1 MKKNRQ
7 SVIRD
12 DTQVFKSNKDKGK
25 SKIYSIND
33 DEMKEDK
40 EEIKDDSFND
50 ISYQKDTII
59 SKKNRKPL
67 MKEVPGFPKD
77 ISSQRTDKMLLKQ
90 NVSKKPS
97 EKASSNLD
105 DLISEEI
112 NEKKIIKTKK
122 KDKNAKNNINA
133 LETNGLKIEDE
144 KGEKFEVD
152 EKGNKKDRDDSISS
166 WEEDSAEE
174 QGSED
179 NKKEINK
186 KWYKAYYLTNLAM
199 KLNHGDIAVRHCD
212 EMITL
217 CDEPLN
223 IDQIKIILAA
233 NSLYINQLRKSQRSL
248 VKLLMEEKEAK
259 NLIYEI
265 KSNKEKAI
273 IERSEKFI
281 KLINEY
287 ILPKNNL
294 SNEYHALFLKTK
306 ADYYRYL
313 AEVTHDHDLFINK
326 QNALHFYMEAKR
338 LTKKLDNLNAIKL
351 DIALNYSVFLNEI
364 MNKRI
369 NSYFAAK
376 EAVFNALSDLKNC
389 TEAELAAEEMRDS
402 LICIEILNRN
412 VEEWYNEEM
421 EADNE
426 EAERKKRELIDKANE
441 KNLIDVGQN
450 KKEEEEEDEENKVN
464 EYDEEMSNGGLEDII
479 EDGEK
484 EKEDNPL
491 IKDEDGKEE

>member
-12 DTQVFKSNKDKGK
+12 DTQVFNSRLKDKTK
-25 SKIYSIND
+25 SRIVQLNND
-33 DEMKEDK
+33 DDMKEDMK
-40 EEIKDDSFND
+40 EDSFNNKD
-50 ISYQKDTII
+50 DNIKDT
-59 SKKNRKPL
+59 SVNKKTRKPL
-67 MKEVPGFPKD
+67 MKEVPGFPNEL
-77 ISSQRTDKMLLKQ
+77 SSQRTDKNLLLKQ
-90 NVSKKPS
+90 NISKKS
-97 EKASSNLD
+97 SGKASSILD
-105 DLISEEI
+105 NQSGIEE
-112 NEKKIIKTKK
+112 KS
-122 KDKNAKNNINA
+122 KDKKNLNIMETSGAKF
-133 LETNGLKIEDE
+133 DE
-144 KGEKFEVD
+144 KGPKD
-152 EKGNKKDRDDSISS
+152 EKEGKESLESS
-166 WEEDSAEE
+166 WEEESGEE

-199 KLNHGDIAVRHCD
+199 KLNHGEIAVRHCD

-223 IDQIKIILAA
+223 VDQIKIILAA

-259 NLIYEI
+259 NLIFEI
-265 KSNKEKAI
+265 KANKEKAI
-273 IERSEKFI
+273 IDRSEKFI

-287 ILPKNNL
+287 ILNKINNL
-294 SNEYHALFLKTK
+294 SNEHHALFLKTK

-313 AEVTHDHDLFINK
+313 AEVTHDHELFINK
-326 QNALHFYMEAKR
+326 QNALYFYMEAKR
-338 LTKKLDNLNAIKL
+338 LTKNLDNLNAIKL

-426 EAERKKRELIDKANE
+426 EAERKKRELIDKANK
-441 KNLIDVGQN
+441 KNLIDVGDGN
-450 KKEEEEEDEENKVN
+450 KKDEEDEENKD
-464 EYDEEMSNGGLEDII
+464 EYEEEMSNGGLEDII
-479 EDGEK
+479 EDGER
-484 EKEDNPL
+484 EKEDLPL
-491 IKDEDGKEE
+491 IKDEEAKEE

>member
-1 MKKNRQ
+1 MNKNRQ

-12 DTQVFKSNKDKGK
+12 DSQVFKSTLKDNKDKTK
-25 SKIYSIND
+25 SKIFQINND
-33 DEMKEDK
+33 DEMKEDIK
-40 EEIKDDSFND
+40 EDMKEDSFINNENIKDTSVN
-50 ISYQKDTII
+50 
-59 SKKNRKPL
+59 KKTRKPL
-67 MKEVPGFPKD
+67 MKDVPGFPNEL
-77 ISSQRTDKMLLKQ
+77 SSQRTDKNLLLKQ
-90 NVSKKPS
+90 NISKKS
-97 EKASSNLD
+97 SQKASYNLD
-105 DLISEEI
+105 NESISGD
-112 NEKKIIKTKK
+112 EKKGKQKSKEKK
-122 KDKNAKNNINA
+122 MSLKNINA
-133 LETNGLKIEDE
+133 LETTGMKLDE
-144 KGEKFEVD
+144 KGYPMEKED
-152 EKGNKKDRDDSISS
+152 AESS
-166 WEEDSAEE
+166 WEEESGED

-179 NKKEINK
+179 KKKEINK

-223 IDQIKIILAA
+223 VDQIKIILAA

-259 NLIYEI
+259 NLIFEI
-265 KSNKEKAI
+265 KANKEKAI

-287 ILPKNNL
+287 ILNKTNNL
-294 SNEYHALFLKTK
+294 SNEHHALFLKTK

-313 AEVTHDHDLFINK
+313 AEVTHDHELFINK
-326 QNALHFYMEAKR
+326 QNALYFYMEAKR
-338 LTKKLDNLNAIKL
+338 LTKNLDNLNAIKL

-441 KNLIDVGQN
+441 KNLIDIGDGN
-450 KKEEEEEDEENKVN
+450 KKEEDDDEENK
-464 EYDEEMSNGGLEDII
+464 DEDEDEMSHGGMEEIL

-484 EKEDNPL
+484 EKEDIPL
-491 IKDEDGKEE
+491 IKDEEVKED

>member
-1 MKKNRQ
+1 MNKNRQ

-12 DTQVFKSNKDKGK
+12 DTQLFNAHSGKEKGK
-25 SKIYSIND
+25 TKIYSINND
-33 DEMKEDK
+33 EVKEEMKEEDIK
-40 EEIKDDSFND
+40 EESVNEG
-50 ISYQKDTII
+50 SVN
-59 SKKNRKPL
+59 KKIRKPL
-67 MKEVPGFPKD
+67 MKEIPGYPND
-77 ISSQRTDKMLLKQ
+77 LSSQRTDKNLLLKQ
-90 NVSKKPS
+90 NKSKKSS
-97 EKASSNLD
+97 EKGSSNIE
-105 DLISEEI
+105 DLISEKDFD
-112 NEKKIIKTKK
+112 KKGKK
-122 KDKNAKNNINA
+122 KRIIDKNDINM
-133 LETNGLKIEDE
+133 LETSGMKIEE
-144 KGEKFEVD
+144 KVR
-152 EKGNKKDRDDSISS
+152 KKDREDSISS
-166 WEEDSAEE
+166 WDEDLGED
-174 QGSED
+174 QLSED
-179 NKKEINK
+179 KRKEINK

-199 KLNHGDIAVRHCD
+199 KLNHGDIAVRNCD

-223 IDQIKIILAA
+223 SDQIKITLAA

-265 KSNKEKAI
+265 KVNKEKAI
-273 IERSEKFI
+273 IERCEKFI

-287 ILPKNNL
+287 ILPKMNSPN
-294 SNEYHALFLKTK
+294 STKEYHDALFLKTK

-313 AEVTHDHDLFINK
+313 AEVTHGHELFINK

-338 LTKKLDNLNAIKL
+338 LTKNLDNLNAIKL

-389 TEAELAAEEMRDS
+389 TEQELAAEEMRDS

-441 KNLIDVGQN
+441 KNLIDAGEGE
-450 KKEEEEEDEENKVN
+450 KKEEDEDEENKID
-464 EYDEEMSNGGLEDII
+464 DEEEVSNGGLEDII

-484 EKEDNPL
+484 EKEENPL
-491 IKDEDGKEE
+491 IKEEDAKEE

>member
-7 SVIRD
+7 SVIID
-12 DTQVFKSNKDKGK
+12 DTKFNKSKMKDKNKSRMDEIPIKEGDYDKSN
-25 SKIYSIND
+25 
-33 DEMKEDK
+33 
-40 EEIKDDSFND
+40 
-50 ISYQKDTII
+50 I
-59 SKKNRKPL
+59 SKKERKTL
-67 MKEVPGFPKD
+67 IKDIPGFSKED
-77 ISSQRTDKMLLKQ
+77 SSQRTEKNLLLKQ
-90 NVSKKPS
+90 NKSRNS
-97 EKASSNLD
+97 IEKVES
-105 DLISEEI
+105 
-112 NEKKIIKTKK
+112 K
-122 KDKNAKNNINA
+122 KDKSKKDLNIIETTGMNVEEEKKN
-133 LETNGLKIEDE
+133 DE
-144 KGEKFEVD
+144 KDV
-152 EKGNKKDRDDSISS
+152 SS
-166 WEEDSAEE
+166 WEEDSGDQAN
-174 QGSED
+174 SED
-179 NKKEINK
+179 EKQEVNK

-199 KLNHGDIAVRHCD
+199 KLNHGENAVKYCD
-212 EMITL
+212 EMIKL

-233 NSLYINQLRKSQRSL
+233 NSLYINQLRKSQRGL

-265 KSNKEKAI
+265 KANKEKAI

-281 KLINEY
+281 KLINDD

-294 SNEYHALFLKTK
+294 SNENHALFLKTK

-326 QNALHFYMEAKR
+326 QNALHFYMEAKH
-338 LTKKLDNLNAIKL
+338 LTRNLDNLNAIKL

-426 EAERKKRELIDKANE
+426 EAERKRKELIEKENEDKLGT
-441 KNLIDVGQN
+441 KRD
-450 KKEEEEEDEENKVN
+450 EEDEDNIAKNDDNNLNGILDNIEGNDKEKDGLIDENN
-464 EYDEEMSNGGLEDII
+464 EDFKDEE
-479 EDGEK
+479 K
-484 EKEDNPL
+484 
-491 IKDEDGKEE
+491 

>member
-12 DTQVFKSNKDKGK
+12 DTQKFNKNADKTKSRI
-25 SKIYSIND
+25 SYINEEEED
-33 DEMKEDK
+33 MKEDLK
-40 EEIKDDSFND
+40 EEDVKEESLNM
-50 ISYQKDTII
+50 SSSNK
-59 SKKNRKPL
+59 SKKLRKPL
-67 MKEVPGFPKD
+67 MKETPGYPKEL
-77 ISSQRTDKMLLKQ
+77 SSKSTDKNLLLRQ
-90 NVSKKPS
+90 NVSKKAS
-97 EKASSNLD
+97 EKGSSNLD
-105 DLISEEI
+105 ELISDKVG
-112 NEKKIIKTKK
+112 EKSPKKTKIKEKPNLNLLETSGAQIDDEKPK
-122 KDKNAKNNINA
+122 KD
-133 LETNGLKIEDE
+133 
-144 KGEKFEVD
+144 
-152 EKGNKKDRDDSISS
+152 DRIDTVSS
-166 WEEDSAEE
+166 WEEDSGEE
-174 QGSED
+174 QNSD
-179 NKKEINK
+179 NDKKDINK
-186 KWYKAYYLTNLAM
+186 KWYKAYYLTNLSM
-199 KLNHGDIAVRHCD
+199 KLNHWDIAIRHCD

-248 VKLLMEEKEAK
+248 VKILMEEKEAK

-294 SNEYHALFLKTK
+294 SKEHHALFLKTK

-313 AEVTHDHDLFINK
+313 AEVTHDHELFINK

-338 LTKKLDNLNAIKL
+338 LTKNLDNLNAIKL

-364 MNKRI
+364 LNKRI

-389 TEAELAAEEMRDS
+389 TEAELASEEMRDS

-426 EAERKKRELIDKANE
+426 EAERKKKELIDKANE
-441 KNLIDVGQN
+441 KNLIDNAG
-450 KKEEEEEDEENKVN
+450 KKDEEEDEENKGE
-464 EYDEEMSNGGLEDII
+464 EYEEEYNGGLEDII

-484 EKEDNPL
+484 EKEDLPL
-491 IKDEDGKEE
+491 IKDEEAKEE

>member
-7 SVIRD
+7 SVIID
-12 DTQVFKSNKDKGK
+12 DTKFNKSKMKDKNKSRMDEIPIKEGDYDKSN
-25 SKIYSIND
+25 
-33 DEMKEDK
+33 
-40 EEIKDDSFND
+40 
-50 ISYQKDTII
+50 I
-59 SKKNRKPL
+59 SKKERKTL
-67 MKEVPGFPKD
+67 IKD
-77 ISSQRTDKMLLKQ
+77 IQGFSKEDSSQRTEKNLLLKQ
-90 NVSKKPS
+90 NKSRNS
-97 EKASSNLD
+97 IEKVES
-105 DLISEEI
+105 
-112 NEKKIIKTKK
+112 K
-122 KDKNAKNNINA
+122 KDKSKKDLNIIETTGMNVEEEKKN
-133 LETNGLKIEDE
+133 DE
-144 KGEKFEVD
+144 KDV
-152 EKGNKKDRDDSISS
+152 SS
-166 WEEDSAEE
+166 WEEDSGDQAN
-174 QGSED
+174 SED
-179 NKKEINK
+179 EKQEVNK

-199 KLNHGDIAVRHCD
+199 KLNHGENAVKYCD
-212 EMITL
+212 EMIKL

-233 NSLYINQLRKSQRSL
+233 NSLYINQLRKSQRGL

-265 KSNKEKAI
+265 KANKEKAI

-281 KLINEY
+281 KLINDD

-294 SNEYHALFLKTK
+294 SNENHALFLKTK

-326 QNALHFYMEAKR
+326 QNALHFYMEAKN
-338 LTKKLDNLNAIKL
+338 LTRNLDNLNAIKL

-426 EAERKKRELIDKANE
+426 EAERKKKELMDKENE
-441 KNLIDVGQN
+441 KNKFGPEGV
-450 KKEEEEEDEENKVN
+450 KKDEDEEDDNNNIKN
-464 EYDEEMSNGGLEDII
+464 ENNNLNVILDEVEE
-479 EDGEK
+479 EK
-484 EKEDNPL
+484 EKEKDAL
-491 IKDEDGKEE
+491 INENEDSKEDEK

>member
-12 DTQVFKSNKDKGK
+12 DSQTFNSRIKDKTK
-25 SKIYSIND
+25 SRIRIINED
-33 DEMKEDK
+33 NMDEDMKEDIK
-40 EEIKDDSFND
+40 EDSFK
-50 ISYQKDTII
+50 QEPK
-59 SKKNRKPL
+59 SKKTRKPL
-67 MKEVPGFPKD
+67 MKETPGFPNEL
-77 ISSQRTDKMLLKQ
+77 SSQRTDKNLLLKQ
-90 NVSKKPS
+90 NKSKIS
-97 EKASSNLD
+97 SSSSNI
-105 DLISEEI
+105 DLISEKE
-112 NEKKIIKTKK
+112 NKGKTTKDEKP
-122 KDKNAKNNINA
+122 KNKSKNINM
-133 LETNGLKIEDE
+133 LETNGMIIDDE
-144 KGEKFEVD
+144 KMKKKEKK
-152 EKGNKKDRDDSISS
+152 EKDSS

-174 QGSED
+174 QDSED
-179 NKKEINK
+179 NQKEINK

-199 KLNHGDIAVRHCD
+199 KLNHGNIAVRHCD

-223 IDQIKIILAA
+223 SDQIKIILAA

-265 KSNKEKAI
+265 KDNKEKAI
-273 IERSEKFI
+273 IERCEKFI

-294 SNEYHALFLKTK
+294 SNEHHALFLKTK

-313 AEVTHDHDLFINK
+313 AEVTHDHALFINK
-326 QNALHFYMEAKR
+326 QNALYFYMEAKR
-338 LTKKLDNLNAIKL
+338 LTKNLPNLNAIKL

-389 TEAELAAEEMRDS
+389 TEKELTAEEMRDS

-441 KNLIDVGQN
+441 KNLIDIGDGN
-450 KKEEEEEDEENKVN
+450 KKDEEDEDNKID
-464 EYDEEMSNGGLEDII
+464 EYDEEMSNGAIEDII

-484 EKEDNPL
+484 EKEEAPL
-491 IKDEDGKEE
+491 IKDEEVKEE

>member
-7 SVIRD
+7 SVIVD
-12 DTQVFKSNKDKGK
+12 DSKYNSNSKIKDKNK
-25 SKIYSIND
+25 SRIIND
-33 DEMKEDK
+33 PIK
-40 EEIKDDSFND
+40 EEDFNENR
-50 ISYQKDTII
+50 T
-59 SKKNRKPL
+59 SKKIKKSSMRDNQ
-67 MKEVPGFPKD
+67 GFPNET
-77 ISSQRTDKMLLKQ
+77 STQRTDKNLLLKQ
-90 NVSKKPS
+90 NISRKSIDRLDLSDNRKEKSKKDMNII
-97 EKASSNLD
+97 ETTGVNL
-105 DLISEEI
+105 EE
-112 NEKKIIKTKK
+112 EKK
-122 KDKNAKNNINA
+122 NAEN
-133 LETNGLKIEDE
+133 
-144 KGEKFEVD
+144 
-152 EKGNKKDRDDSISS
+152 SISS
-166 WEEDSAEE
+166 WEEDSGEE
-174 QGSED
+174 INSED
-179 NKKEINK
+179 EKKEINK

-199 KLNHGDIAVRHCD
+199 KLNHGENAVKYCD
-212 EMITL
+212 EMIRL

-223 IDQIKIILAA
+223 IDQIKIILAS
-233 NSLYINQLRKSQRSL
+233 NSLYINQLRKSQRGL

-265 KSNKEKAI
+265 KANKEKAI

-281 KLINEY
+281 KLINDD

-294 SNEYHALFLKTK
+294 SNEHHALFLKTK

-326 QNALHFYMEAKR
+326 QNALHFYMEAKH
-338 LTKKLDNLNAIKL
+338 LTKNLDNLNAIKL

-426 EAERKKRELIDKANE
+426 EAERKKKELIDKENE
-441 KNLIDVGQN
+441 NKLGI
-450 KKEEEEEDEENKVN
+450 KKEEEDEDNIKNEDNNLNGILDDIENKEKEKGGLIDEENK
-464 EYDEEMSNGGLEDII
+464 
-479 EDGEK
+479 
-484 EKEDNPL
+484 
-491 IKDEDGKEE
+491 

>member
-1 MKKNRQ
+1 MDEKVKA
-7 SVIRD
+7 
-12 DTQVFKSNKDKGK
+12 K
-25 SKIYSIND
+25 SKDRKNINIIETTGVKY
-33 DEMKEDK
+33 DENEQKIEKEEKED
-40 EEIKDDSFND
+40 E
-50 ISYQKDTII
+50 
-59 SKKNRKPL
+59 
-67 MKEVPGFPKD
+67 
-77 ISSQRTDKMLLKQ
+77 
-90 NVSKKPS
+90 
-97 EKASSNLD
+97 
-105 DLISEEI
+105 
-112 NEKKIIKTKK
+112 
-122 KDKNAKNNINA
+122 
-133 LETNGLKIEDE
+133 
-144 KGEKFEVD
+144 
-152 EKGNKKDRDDSISS
+152 SS
-166 WEEDSAEE
+166 WEEESGEE

-223 IDQIKIILAA
+223 VDQIKIILAA

-259 NLIYEI
+259 NLIFEI
-265 KSNKEKAI
+265 KANKEKAI

-287 ILPKNNL
+287 ILNKINNL
-294 SNEYHALFLKTK
+294 SNEHHALFLKTK

-313 AEVTHDHDLFINK
+313 AEVTHDHELFINK
-326 QNALHFYMEAKR
+326 QNALYFYMEAKR
-338 LTKKLDNLNAIKL
+338 LTKNLDNLNAIKL

-441 KNLIDVGQN
+441 KNLIDVGDGI
-450 KKEEEEEDEENKVN
+450 KKDEDDEENKD
-464 EYDEEMSNGGLEDII
+464 EYDEEMFNGGLEDII
-479 EDGEK
+479 EDGER
-484 EKEDNPL
+484 EKEDLPL
-491 IKDEDGKEE
+491 IKDEEVKED

>member
-12 DTQVFKSNKDKGK
+12 DTQKFNSKARDIAKNKI
-25 SKIYSIND
+25 SYINE
-33 DEMKEDK
+33 DEEDMKEDM
-40 EEIKDDSFND
+40 KDDSINN
-50 ISYQKDTII
+50 SSNNK
-59 SKKNRKPL
+59 SVNKKTRKQL
-67 MKEVPGFPKD
+67 MKEIPGYPNEF
-77 ISSQRTDKMLLKQ
+77 SSQRTDKNLLLKQ
-90 NVSKKPS
+90 NISKKSS
-97 EKASSNLD
+97 EKESSNLD
-105 DLISEEI
+105 DLISDEI
-112 NEKKIIKTKK
+112 NEKNIKKSKIK
-122 KDKNAKNNINA
+122 
-133 LETNGLKIEDE
+133 
-144 KGEKFEVD
+144 
-152 EKGNKKDRDDSISS
+152 EKGNINILETSGVKIDDEKPKKNERIDTVSS
-166 WEEDSAEE
+166 WEEESGED
-174 QGSED
+174 QGSD
-179 NKKEINK
+179 NDKKEINK
-186 KWYKAYYLTNLAM
+186 KWYKAYYLTNLSM
-199 KLNHGDIAVRHCD
+199 KLNHGDIAVRNCD

-223 IDQIKIILAA
+223 LDQIKIILAA

-294 SNEYHALFLKTK
+294 SKEYHALFLKTK

-313 AEVTHDHDLFINK
+313 AEVTHDHELFINK

-338 LTKKLDNLNAIKL
+338 LTKNLDNLNAIKL

-426 EAERKKRELIDKANE
+426 EAERKKRELIDKVNE
-441 KNLIDVGQN
+441 KNLIDVGNGDKKDEEDDEN
-450 KKEEEEEDEENKVN
+450 KGEEEDEEF
-464 EYDEEMSNGGLEDII
+464 NGGLEDII

-484 EKEDNPL
+484 EKEDLPL
-491 IKDEDGKEE
+491 IKDEDAKED

>member
-1 MKKNRQ
+1 MNKNRQ

-12 DTQVFKSNKDKGK
+12 DTQLFNAHSGKEKGK
-25 SKIYSIND
+25 SKIYSINND
-33 DEMKEDK
+33 EVKEEMKEEDIK
-40 EEIKDDSFND
+40 EDSLNEG
-50 ISYQKDTII
+50 SVN
-59 SKKNRKPL
+59 KKIRKPL
-67 MKEVPGFPKD
+67 MKEIPGYPND
-77 ISSQRTDKMLLKQ
+77 LSSQRTDKNLLLKQ
-90 NVSKKPS
+90 NKSKKSS
-97 EKASSNLD
+97 EKGSSQIE
-105 DLISEEI
+105 DLISEKDFDKKGKKKRIIEKNDI
-112 NEKKIIKTKK
+112 NMLETSGMKIEEKVRK
-122 KDKNAKNNINA
+122 KDK
-133 LETNGLKIEDE
+133 E
-144 KGEKFEVD
+144 
-152 EKGNKKDRDDSISS
+152 DSISS
-166 WEEDSAEE
+166 WDEDLGED
-174 QGSED
+174 QLSED
-179 NKKEINK
+179 KRKEINK

-199 KLNHGDIAVRHCD
+199 KLNHGDIAVRNCD

-223 IDQIKIILAA
+223 SDQIKITLAA

-265 KSNKEKAI
+265 KVNKEKAI
-273 IERSEKFI
+273 IERCEKFI

-287 ILPKNNL
+287 ILPKMNSPN
-294 SNEYHALFLKTK
+294 STKEYHDALFLKTK

-313 AEVTHDHDLFINK
+313 AEVTHGHELFINK

-338 LTKKLDNLNAIKL
+338 LTKNLDNLNAIKL

-389 TEAELAAEEMRDS
+389 TEQELAAEEMRDS

-441 KNLIDVGQN
+441 KNLIDAGEGE
-450 KKEEEEEDEENKVN
+450 KKEEEEDEENKIDD
-464 EYDEEMSNGGLEDII
+464 EEEMSNGLEDII

-484 EKEDNPL
+484 EKEGNPL
-491 IKDEDGKEE
+491 IKEEDAKEE

>member
-1 MKKNRQ
+1 MNKNRQ

-12 DTQVFKSNKDKGK
+12 DTQLFNAHSGKEKGK
-25 SKIYSIND
+25 TKIYSINND
-33 DEMKEDK
+33 EVKEEMKEEDIK
-40 EEIKDDSFND
+40 EESVNEG
-50 ISYQKDTII
+50 SVN
-59 SKKNRKPL
+59 KKIRKPL
-67 MKEVPGFPKD
+67 MKEIPGYPND
-77 ISSQRTDKMLLKQ
+77 LSSQRTDKNLLLKQ
-90 NVSKKPS
+90 NKSKKSS
-97 EKASSNLD
+97 EKGSSNIE
-105 DLISEEI
+105 DLISEKDFDKKGKKKRILEKNDI
-112 NEKKIIKTKK
+112 NMLETSGMKIEEKVRK
-122 KDKNAKNNINA
+122 KDK
-133 LETNGLKIEDE
+133 E
-144 KGEKFEVD
+144 
-152 EKGNKKDRDDSISS
+152 DSISS
-166 WEEDSAEE
+166 WDEDMGED
-174 QGSED
+174 QLSED
-179 NKKEINK
+179 KRKEINK

-199 KLNHGDIAVRHCD
+199 KLNHGDIAVRNCD

-223 IDQIKIILAA
+223 SDQIKITLAA

-265 KSNKEKAI
+265 KVNKEKAI
-273 IERSEKFI
+273 IERCEKFI

-287 ILPKNNL
+287 ILPKMNSPN
-294 SNEYHALFLKTK
+294 STKEYHDALFLKTK

-313 AEVTHDHDLFINK
+313 AEVTHGHELFINK

-338 LTKKLDNLNAIKL
+338 LTKNLDNLNAIKL

-389 TEAELAAEEMRDS
+389 TEQELAAEEMRDS

-441 KNLIDVGQN
+441 KNLIDAGEGE
-450 KKEEEEEDEENKVN
+450 KKEEEEDEENKID
-464 EYDEEMSNGGLEDII
+464 DEEEVSNGGLEDII

-484 EKEDNPL
+484 EKEGNPL
-491 IKDEDGKEE
+491 IKEEDAKEE

>member
-1 MKKNRQ
+1 MMKKNRQ

-12 DTQVFKSNKDKGK
+12 DSQTFNSRLKDKTK
-25 SKIYSIND
+25 SRIRIINED
-33 DEMKEDK
+33 NMDEDMKEDLK
-40 EEIKDDSFND
+40 EDSFNNNLD
-50 ISYQKDTII
+50 QNEK

-67 MKEVPGFPKD
+67 MKEIPGYPND
-77 ISSQRTDKMLLKQ
+77 MSSQRTDKILLKQ
-90 NVSKKPS
+90 NKSKKSS
-97 EKASSNLD
+97 ESSNLD
-105 DLISEEI
+105 DLISEK
-112 NEKKIIKTKK
+112 EKKGKVTKDEKPKIKSK
-122 KDKNAKNNINA
+122 NINM
-133 LETNGLKIEDE
+133 LETNGMLIDDE
-144 KGEKFEVD
+144 KIKKKEKK
-152 EKGNKKDRDDSISS
+152 EKDSS

-174 QGSED
+174 QDSED
-179 NKKEINK
+179 NQKEINK

-199 KLNHGDIAVRHCD
+199 KLNHGNIAVRHCD

-223 IDQIKIILAA
+223 SDQIKIILAA

-265 KSNKEKAI
+265 KANKEKAI
-273 IERSEKFI
+273 IERCEKFI

-294 SNEYHALFLKTK
+294 SDEHHALFLKTK

-313 AEVTHDHDLFINK
+313 AEVTHDHELFINK
-326 QNALHFYMEAKR
+326 QNALYFYMEAKR
-338 LTKKLDNLNAIKL
+338 LTKNLPNLNAIKL

-389 TEAELAAEEMRDS
+389 TEKELTAEEMRDS

-441 KNLIDVGQN
+441 KILIDAGDGN
-450 KKEEEEEDEENKVN
+450 KKDEEDEDNKID
-464 EYDEEMSNGGLEDII
+464 EDEEEGSNGALEDII

-484 EKEDNPL
+484 EKEEIPL
-491 IKDEDGKEE
+491 IKDEEVKEE